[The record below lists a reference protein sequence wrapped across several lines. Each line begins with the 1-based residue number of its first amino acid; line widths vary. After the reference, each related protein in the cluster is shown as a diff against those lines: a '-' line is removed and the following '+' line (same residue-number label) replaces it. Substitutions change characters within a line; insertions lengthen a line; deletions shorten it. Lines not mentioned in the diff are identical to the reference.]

1 MTNDLLKNIKK
12 SITYFI
18 KIMKLKRG
26 LFMKKSR
33 LLDKIPI
40 SIQNPLLGTHL
51 FFNYCKKRFKNIGM
65 YEKDFLWL
73 LNFYK
78 KEGLFLP
85 VYSVNK
91 KDYYSTFQVY
101 NLYLLEKYRSN
112 CLNLYV
118 ISEQKNKKIKVNV
131 QNWKET
137 LKVNKDI
144 LKGKISC
151 FNKLLLLLLKIQD
164 FYLPEVRGNQCFGEW
179 HDYKNMQVIDKVYFI
194 EKSGYLLSFIRKHR
208 ENKIKNEVFKPK
220 KILSDSKPDIKTIK
234 DWMCKLAVILKDV
247 DPLEKWYLFI
257 KYFKYNKRQYLKGSA
272 LIAQDFY
279 EIYNILS
286 LFLQDLGENL
296 LDEGISDVFDW
307 TNGSKRDEKSKLP
320 FWKENL
326 YGKGVL
332 NNPYQMLEFLSNE
345 FGVNPKP
352 RAIVFTEGK
361 EWKAISKLFELY
373 NFNPNLLGVEFR
385 SISGE
390 GNFSLSNWQC
400 FIEYMHEKNIL
411 IYFILDN
418 EGHVANEARKLL
430 NAKRKFEF
438 PGLEDVIPTK
448 DRIKI
453 WGKRKK
459 NASFEEV
466 NFTDFEIARAIN
478 KQLKNINI
486 KSKEIRKIR
495 NNLFRRKGL
504 IEEIKIKFN
513 IKLNKPQLDMN
524 LVENLI
530 KKRKLKPNVKNKR
543 PLEKVVLKIGKKV
556 LLSHQPTSKY
566 HQNKLFKTGLMG

>member
-1 MTNDLLKNIKK
+1 
-12 SITYFI
+12 
-18 KIMKLKRG
+18 
-26 LFMKKSR
+26 MKKSR

-40 SIQNPLLGTHL
+40 SIQNPLLGTYP
-51 FFNYCKKRFKNIGM
+51 FFNYCKKRFKSIGM
-65 YEKDFLWL
+65 FEKDFLWL

-112 CLNLYV
+112 CLSPYV
-118 ISEQKNKKIKVNV
+118 ISKKKRKNVKATI

-144 LKGKISC
+144 LKGQVNY

-179 HDYKNMQVIDKVYFI
+179 HDYKKMTIINKGYFI
-194 EKSGYLLSFIRKHR
+194 EKSGYLLSFLRNYR
-208 ENKIKNEVFKPK
+208 ENKIKNGVFKPE
-220 KILSDSKPDIKTIK
+220 KILSNSKFDVKTIK
-234 DWMCKLAVILKDV
+234 NWMCKLSVILKDI
-247 DPLEKWYLFI
+247 DPLQKWYLFI
-257 KYFKYNKRQYLKGSA
+257 KYFKYNKRQDLKGSA

-279 EIYNILS
+279 EIYSILS
-286 LFLQDLGENL
+286 LLLQDLGENL
-296 LDEGISDVFDW
+296 LDKGISDVFDW
-307 TNGSKRDEKSKLP
+307 TNGSKRDKKSKLP
-320 FWKENL
+320 FWKEKL
-326 YGKGVL
+326 YGKEVL
-332 NNPYQMLEFLSNE
+332 NNPYQMLEFLSNK

-352 RAIVFTEGK
+352 RAVIFTEGN
-361 EWKAISKLFELY
+361 EWKAISKLFEFY
-373 NFNPNLLGVEFR
+373 KFSPNLLGVEFR

-418 EGHVANEARKLL
+418 EGHVANEAKKLL
-430 NAKRKFEF
+430 NAKRKFKF
-438 PGLEDVIPTK
+438 PGLEKVIPTK

-453 WGKRKK
+453 WGKGKK
-459 NASFEEV
+459 NTSFEEI
-466 NFTDFEIARAIN
+466 NFTDSEIATVIN

-495 NNLFRRKGL
+495 NNSLRRKGL

-513 IKLNKPQLDMN
+513 IQLDKPQLDID
-524 LVENLI
+524 LVDNLI
-530 KKRKLKPNVKNKR
+530 KKRKLKPNVKSKK
-543 PLEKVVLKIGKKV
+543 PIEKLVLKIGKKV
-556 LLSHQPTSKY
+556 LLTHQPTGKY
-566 HQNKLFKTGLMG
+566 HQNKIFKTGLMG